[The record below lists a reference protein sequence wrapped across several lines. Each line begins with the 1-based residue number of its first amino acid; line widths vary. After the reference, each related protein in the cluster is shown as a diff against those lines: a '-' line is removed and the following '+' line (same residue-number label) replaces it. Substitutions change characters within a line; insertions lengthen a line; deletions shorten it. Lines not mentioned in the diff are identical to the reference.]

1 MLDLTEGDT
10 WTPGRLKR
18 QRRLVALLF
27 ALAML
32 CALSGCARPMDEQ
45 LRQAV
50 LSGKTDEVT
59 QLLGQGAD
67 PGYQYTGWT
76 VLLFATRDDHV
87 EIVRTL
93 LERGAKVDAVAPRG
107 ITALMVA
114 AQRGH
119 VEIVK
124 ALLARRAFINARNDN
139 TALMY
144 AAEFGHLDV
153 AKALVEAGADL
164 NVRDGD
170 RETALGIARR
180 RGHLD
185 IVRLLTDRR
194 AWE

>member
-1 MLDLTEGDT
+1 M
-10 WTPGRLKR
+10 KR
-18 QRRLVALLF
+18 QRRPIALLVALA
-27 ALAML
+27 AL
-32 CALSGCARPMDEQ
+32 CTLSGCTRPMDEQ
-45 LRQAV
+45 LRQAT
-50 LSGKTDEVT
+50 LSGKTDDVT

-67 PGYQYTGWT
+67 PSYQYAGWT
-76 VLLFATRDDHV
+76 VLLYATRDGHV

-93 LERGAKVDAVAPRG
+93 LDRGAKVDAVAPRG

-124 ALLARRAFINARNDN
+124 LLLVKRAFINARNDNDN

-153 AKALVEAGADL
+153 VKVLVDAGADL

-185 IVRLLTDRR
+185 IVRLLTDKR